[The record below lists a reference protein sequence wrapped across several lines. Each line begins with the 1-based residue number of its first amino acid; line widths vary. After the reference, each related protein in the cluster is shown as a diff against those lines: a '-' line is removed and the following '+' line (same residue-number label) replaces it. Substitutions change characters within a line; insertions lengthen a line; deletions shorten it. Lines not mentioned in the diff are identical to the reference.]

1 MVRATLIQID
11 NYGPWTVTPE
21 PRRETDLQTLQARLY
36 ADLSQAFGAHDATVF
51 FSRFDNVVAFTEG
64 VSVEDHRVVQ
74 RSVNNRYPV
83 TVSMGVA
90 DGETPRDA
98 VETSSAL
105 LQAEGSAQDSG
116 REARLAAEIDDADDS
131 EGVQVAHFDI
141 ESATERYTD
150 ELDAYGCQLLVERA
164 GLALMEEMWEHD
176 AATFFV
182 GGDNYISVT
191 PSLDEDAFADAVAV
205 VEETTRV
212 ELKVGVGEG
221 ATPAEAGMRAK
232 HCLERSRNGG
242 GRVEFY

>member
-1 MVRATLIQID
+1 MVRTTLVQID

-36 ADLSQAFGAHDATVF
+36 ADISQAFGAHDSTAF
-51 FSRFDNVVAFTEG
+51 FSRFDNVVVFTEG
-64 VSVEDHRVVQ
+64 VSPEEHAAVQ

-90 DGETPRDA
+90 DGATPKDA
-98 VETSSAL
+98 VRKASAL
-105 LQAEGSAQDSG
+105 LQAEGSAQDAG
-116 REARLAAEIDDADDS
+116 RETRLPTEVEEGDVD

-150 ELDAYGCQLLVERA
+150 EIDAYGCQLLVERA
-164 GLALMEEMWEHD
+164 GLALMEEMWARD
-176 AATFFV
+176 STTFFV

-191 PSLDEDAFADAVAV
+191 PFLGRDAFADAIQA
-205 VEETTRV
+205 VEESTDV
-212 ELKVGVGEG
+212 ELKVGVGDGE
-221 ATPAEAGMRAK
+221 TPAEAGMRAK